1 MNTFTAIYENKW
13 LTLIDDATSQEVGKI
28 SYQQPLDIYISINED
43 KFQLSPEKRKIKI
56 FKNYKKIDTLVK
68 YNFLGNYKSKKSKF
82 RIKGISS
89 WKGGTK
95 LVDKNDN
102 LLLSVTNENGLT
114 NNGKYKIQTH
124 QDEVDPYCI
133 LLSLHLHLKA
143 SKSNMLVPMI
153 TAILSVTLLRNFF
166 Y

>member
-1 MNTFTAIYENKW
+1 MNTFTAIFKNQW

-28 SYQQPLDIYISINED
+28 SYRQQLDIYITIDED
-43 KFQLSPEKRKIKI
+43 KFQLSPEKRKIKV

-82 RIKGISS
+82 KIKGISS

-102 LLLSVTNENGLT
+102 LLLSITNENGLT
-114 NNGKYKIQTH
+114 NNGRYKIQTH
-124 QDEVDPYCI
+124 RDEVDPYYT

-143 SKSNMLVPMI
+143 SKANMLIPLI
-153 TAILSVTLLRNFF
+153 TGIISVTLLRNFF